1 MQLYCWRGEV
11 TNFGDELNRLLWP
24 ALLPGLFDE
33 NPAEIVLGIGSVLDR
48 RHSDNSVKIVLGSGY
63 GGYQPRPRLDRSW
76 VIHWVR
82 GPRTAAL
89 LGLPDSVGL
98 GDPAMLLPCVG
109 GFRSI
114 PTASDGTIPK
124 AVGFMPHF
132 ESLGRGTW
140 TAAARLAG
148 VRLIDPRWQPERVVA
163 EIAACSVLLSEAM
176 HGAIVADVLR
186 VPWIAMRPVARIHRA
201 KWLDWAGA
209 LNLELRFQPLPASS
223 TREWVDTSRMAE
235 RTPVRQLIR
244 AGWLG
249 PPDVAPR
256 HSLDRRLVE
265 SAAAA
270 LRQAVVSAPML
281 SSEKAL
287 QRSQDRMLTC
297 LEVVRRYRGRRGV
310 GMIAA

>member
-48 RHSDNSVKIVLGSGY
+48 RHSDNSVKIVLGAGY
-63 GGYQPRPRLDRSW
+63 GGYRPRPRLDRSW

-89 LGLPDSVGL
+89 LGLPASVGL
-98 GDPAMLLPCVG
+98 GDPAMLLPCAG
-109 GFRSI
+109 GFR
-114 PTASDGTIPK
+114 PTPPASDGSPPK

-132 ESLGRGTW
+132 ESLARGAW
-140 TAAARLAG
+140 TEAARLAG
-148 VRLIDPRWQPERVVA
+148 VTLIDPRWQPERVVA

-176 HGAIVADVLR
+176 HGVIIADALR

-209 LNLELRFQPLPASS
+209 LNLELRFQTLPASS
-223 TREWVDTSRMAE
+223 MREWVETSRMAE
-235 RTPVRQLIR
+235 RTPVRQWVR

-249 PPDVAPR
+249 SPDIAPR

-265 SAAAA
+265 GAAAA
-270 LRQAVVSAPML
+270 LRQAAASAPTL

-297 LEVVRRYRGRRGV
+297 LEAVRRHKGRRGV